1 MSKNPVPEFR
11 RSLVF
16 EVITQNDQ
24 DEDVEVGIKH
34 LIKQFIDLF
43 FQIPYIKYNFRR

>member
-1 MSKNPVPEFR
+1 VSFFGLNFINDLIFSLLKVVEEVSKNPVPEFR

-24 DEDVEVGIKH
+24 DEDVEVEEV
-34 LIKQFIDLF
+34 
-43 FQIPYIKYNFRR
+43 